1 MKIIC
6 FIIFFLYVIL
16 SAGAQQSL
24 GNSGLLNT
32 PSADFNPDG
41 TFSLGVNH
49 LPSRITPDYFD
60 YPTANYY
67 LNLTYFSFLELTFR
81 MTLMKIEEN
90 NNKYSNQDRAMSV
103 RLKLLNESKSI
114 PAIVIGADDF
124 LTSDFISVIDDN
136 KENKNQYFGSLYVVT
151 TKNLD
156 IHTNNIGFTLGYAIP
171 TKRTHNNGILA
182 GVRFNPSFY
191 RPLSIITE
199 YDTKHINL
207 GASAL
212 LFNHLS
218 LQCFIINFKDFSAG
232 ISYRIQLKTFNKI
245 KP

>member
-1 MKIIC
+1 M
-6 FIIFFLYVIL
+6 L

-41 TFSLGVNH
+41 TFSLGINY
-49 LPSRITPDYFD
+49 LPTKITPDYFD
-60 YPTANYY
+60 YPTANYF

-81 MTLMKIEEN
+81 MTLMKIEAN

-103 RLKLLNESKSI
+103 RLKLINESKFI
-114 PAIVIGADDF
+114 PAVVIGADDF

-136 KENKNQYFGSLYVVT
+136 DKNKNQYFGSLYVVT

-156 IHTNNIGFTLGYAIP
+156 VHASNIGLTLGYAIP
-171 TKRTHNNGILA
+171 TERTHNNGILA

-191 RPLSIITE
+191 CPLSIIAE
-199 YDTKHINL
+199 YDTKYVNL
-207 GASAL
+207 GVSAL
-212 LFNHLS
+212 LFNHLN
-218 LQCFIINFKDFSAG
+218 LQCFVTDFKALSAG
-232 ISYRIQLKTFNKI
+232 ISYRIQLKTFDKI
-245 KP
+245 RP